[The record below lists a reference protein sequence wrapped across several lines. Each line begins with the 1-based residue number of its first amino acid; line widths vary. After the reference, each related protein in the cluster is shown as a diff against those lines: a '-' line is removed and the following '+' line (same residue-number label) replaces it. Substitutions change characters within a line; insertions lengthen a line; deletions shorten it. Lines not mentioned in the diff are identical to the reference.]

1 MKSSVTVHTGA
12 LFALVCGM
20 SLLAAAPAFAATS
33 TAAVPTGLSPLSQAI
48 SRLSADT
55 RQQRVVELK
64 DLGIDRPIILNASD
78 ARRELYLPVPADV
91 PLTDATLQFDASY
104 LNGEE
109 GRNTLLLSLDG
120 YPVRAMGLN
129 AGEGDASVTLGVDKS
144 ARETGSVR
152 LGIAWSSIISR
163 IQCED
168 ERAIGNVL
176 RIAPDTRLSYSFDAS
191 QLHDLGA
198 AWNALPGKPGILV
211 APGSLSSASYDAA
224 WRLGVALE
232 RIGKQARIVPFPSVK
247 DSIDLSGVSIPA
259 ELKQI
264 PAFAALDGKGLHTL
278 DDPAQIGALLMLGQ
292 TPAFNADLAVS
303 DPALLKAVN
312 ESLDALQRQIQSLD
326 AGANGAFNQ
335 WRERH
340 VNGALNASGSD
351 NVRLAMLGAHPL
363 LMINQDAATQAI
375 GLFSTAWNKLA
386 RTRQLTVGE
395 EANMPLSDDGRVAL
409 TRLGGKPGS
418 VDVLAKADWSASFPL
433 GTVAYDGRVP
443 VSAAI
448 DVAAA
453 PGASG
458 TPPVASLFLND
469 YLIGAAQLT
478 ADGQKQ
484 RIEARIPRYAL
495 AAQNTVRVSFQ
506 RQPVSDL
513 CRETPQAFPVSI
525 LPSSHVTLDKIG
537 LDGDFSG
544 MAARYAAGTQ
554 VVVPQGY
561 LDRPASSLPH
571 VIRIASASGVSPLRA
586 DLNVTT
592 DAQSA
597 ISPDKAF
604 LAFEVPV
611 KGSDE
616 SLQVDAQGHLLIHH
630 KEQTL
635 LDLKSLNH
643 LAALQVVE
651 SGSQH
656 GMVYRTLG
664 GQGPNFERPVLL
676 ERGNVTVLGD
686 NGPLTTFD
694 AKDPTGSQ
702 MIDDDEPKGF
712 DAWRKPSALWLIPA
726 AVIGFIVLLLA
737 GRRAR
742 RKRQ

>member
-1 MKSSVTVHTGA
+1 MKSSVTLPTGA
-12 LFALVCGM
+12 LHVLACGM
-20 SLLAAAPAFAATS
+20 SLLAVAPAFAAE
-33 TAAVPTGLSPLSQAI
+33 SPLSQAI
-48 SRLSADT
+48 SRLNADT
-55 RQQRVVELK
+55 RQQRVIELN
-64 DLGIDRPIILNASD
+64 DLGIDRPIILNATD

-91 PLTDATLQFDASY
+91 PMTDATLHFDASY
-104 LNGEE
+104 LNGEA

-129 AGEGDASVTLGVDKS
+129 ESEGDASATLGVDKAPRDS
-144 ARETGSVR
+144 GSVR

-163 IQCED
+163 VQCED

-191 QLHDLGA
+191 QLQDVGA
-198 AWNALPGKPGILV
+198 AWNALPGKPGILL
-211 APGSLSSASYDAA
+211 APGKLSTASYDAT

-232 RIGKQARIVPFPSVK
+232 RIGKQARIVQFPQVK
-247 DSIDLSGVSIPA
+247 DSIDLTGVSIPA

-264 PAFAALDGKGLHTL
+264 PAFASLDGKGLHTL
-278 DDPAQIGALLMLGQ
+278 DNAAQIGALLMLGQ

-303 DPALLKAVN
+303 DPQLLKAVN
-312 ESLDALQRQIQSLD
+312 ESLDALQAQVQGLD
-326 AGANGAFNQ
+326 AAAGSAFNQ

-340 VNGALNASGSD
+340 ANGALAATGSD

-363 LMINQDAATQAI
+363 LMINQDAAGKAI
-375 GLFSTAWNKLA
+375 GLFTAAWNKLA

-418 VDVLAKADWSASFPL
+418 VDVLAKTDWSASFPL
-433 GTVAYDGRVP
+433 GSVAYDGRIPTHAAVD
-443 VSAAI
+443 VS
-448 DVAAA
+448 AA

-458 TPPVASLFLND
+458 TPPIASLFLND
-469 YLIGAAQLT
+469 YLIGARQLD
-478 ADGQKQ
+478 ADGQKE

-495 AAQNTVRVSFQ
+495 AAQNTLRVSFQ

-513 CRETPQAFPVSI
+513 CRETPQAFPVAV
-525 LPSSHVTLDKIG
+525 LPSSHVTLEKSA

-544 MAARYAAGTQ
+544 MAARFATGAQ
-554 VVVPQGY
+554 VVIPQGY
-561 LDRPASSLPH
+561 LERPASSLPQL
-571 VIRIASASGVSPLRA
+571 IRVASASGVSPLRA
-586 DLNVTT
+586 DLKVSD
-592 DAQSA
+592 DANTA
-597 ISPDKAF
+597 LSPDKSF
-604 LAFEVPV
+604 LAFEVPI

-664 GQGPNFERPVLL
+664 GQAPNFARPVLL

-702 MIDDDEPKGF
+702 MIDDDEPKGL
-712 DAWRKPSALWLIPA
+712 DAWRRPSALWLIPA
-726 AVIGFIVLLLA
+726 AVIGFLVLLLA

-742 RKRQ
+742 RNRP